1 MRRTERAARAN
12 CVSRQLPPRTDALAA
27 LRHRNFRLFYG
38 GQVLSLVG
46 TWMQTTALGWLV
58 LELTDSEFLLGLVT
72 AATFFPIL
80 LFTLF
85 AGVVAD
91 RIDKR
96 RILVVAQVLM
106 CAVAIVLAVL
116 TDVGAIN
123 VWIILAL
130 VLMHG
135 SGNAFEIPTR
145 QAFFVELVGRADLT
159 NAIALNSSAF
169 NLTRI
174 VGPALAGF
182 LIGTVGIAACF
193 YLNAASY
200 LFVVGALLA
209 IRKRPVPRREQKA
222 SKWENL
228 KEGIAY
234 LRGDRLSRTLVG
246 MVAMISIL
254 GLPYAMLMPVFA
266 RDILEVGA
274 QGLGW
279 LLAAT
284 GAGALAGGMA
294 LASHGSRVHRGRL
307 LLISSVA
314 FCILLA
320 AFAFSRSFPLSMVI
334 LAAFG
339 FSMILTTA
347 TANAIIQS
355 VVPDHLRG
363 RVMAVYVFMFLGL
376 NPVGSLQAGTIA
388 RLTSAPVALAL
399 GAALLLVLVLV
410 VWRRNPELRE
420 IM

>member
-1 MRRTERAARAN
+1 VTPAPAR
-12 CVSRQLPPRTDALAA
+12 RTDALAA

-80 LFTLF
+80 IFTLF

-91 RIDKR
+91 RLDKR
-96 RILVVAQVLM
+96 RILVVAQAMM
-106 CAVAIVLAVL
+106 CVVALVLAVL

-123 VWIILAL
+123 VWMILAL
-130 VLMHG
+130 VLLHG

-145 QAFFVELVGRADLT
+145 QSFFVELVGREDLT

-174 VGPALAGF
+174 IGPAVAGF
-182 LIGTVGIAACF
+182 LIGAVGIAACF
-193 YLNAASY
+193 YLNAVSY
-200 LFVVGALLA
+200 LFVMGALLA
-209 IRKRPVPRREQKA
+209 IRRPRPPKRQQQA

-228 KEGIAY
+228 KEGLAY
-234 LRGDRLSRTLVG
+234 LRGDRLCRTLVG

-266 RDILEVGA
+266 RDILDVGA

-284 GAGALAGGMA
+284 GIGAFAGGMA
-294 LASHGSRVHRGRL
+294 LAAHGTRVRRGRL
-307 LLISSVA
+307 LFTSSVA

-320 AFAFSRSFPLSMVI
+320 AFALSRSFPLSLVI
-334 LAAFG
+334 LAGFG

-376 NPVGSLQAGTIA
+376 NPVGSLQAGA
-388 RLTSAPVALAL
+388 VAHWTSAPVALAL

-420 IM
+420 IA